1 MASVAEQRQAEV
13 GRREP
18 LLKVEHLSKTFKVG
32 GQILRAVDDVT
43 FRIPR
48 GTTLSVVGESG
59 SGKSTL
65 ARCIL
70 GMLPFDEGSVIYDG
84 ASLSTLRSREMRRMR
99 EHIQVVFQD
108 PHGSLNRR
116 LPVGEIISAPLVAH
130 GVGTRASRAVRTREL
145 LEIVGL
151 PDAMSTRRPSELSGG
166 QAQRVAIARALALE
180 PEFIV
185 LDEAVSALD
194 VSVRAQV
201 LNLLRRL
208 QDDMSLTY
216 LFITHDL
223 SVARYMA
230 EEVVVM
236 YQGRFVEEGTRSEL
250 FDDPRH
256 PYTHRLMDAVA
267 TVDPMRRVV
276 RRVALPTSDVGDLLQ
291 ASGCRFHPRCPIGRE
306 LSECQQVDP
315 VATSIDASHLIRC
328 HHPQTV
334 VQWRDIAKAIKE

>member
-116 LPVGEIISAPLVAH
+116 LP
-130 GVGTRASRAVRTREL
+130 
-145 LEIVGL
+145 
-151 PDAMSTRRPSELSGG
+151 
-166 QAQRVAIARALALE
+166 ALALE